1 MFKGF
6 EVEDKQLHE
15 MSSGGNQEKT
25 APQSTAV
32 SSDRAT
38 SKEAF
43 CGWCD
48 PSHTGFS
55 V

>member
-25 APQSTAV
+25 APTKH
-32 SSDRAT
+32 SSLIRQGNI
-38 SKEAF
+38 K
-43 CGWCD
+43 G
-48 PSHTGFS
+48 GFLWL